1 MLSLLIIVF
10 VLGYIGIVLE
20 HSISVNKSSSA
31 LLTGAIC
38 WAIAAFILP
47 DKHIVESEL
56 MHHVGEIAGIVFFL
70 MGAMTIVELIDNYN
84 GFEIITNRI
93 TTQNKRTL
101 LWIISIF
108 TFILS
113 AILDNLTTTIVMV
126 ALMKKLVEDKNTR
139 LLYIGMIIIAANA
152 GGAWSPMG
160 DVTTTMLWIGGQ
172 ITAIN
177 IVKMLI
183 LPSIACLIVPTF
195 LLSFTLKGNL
205 PPQNFFYEK
214 HKSDS
219 TEQKIIFF
227 VGLGG
232 LIFVPI
238 FKAITHLPPFIGMLL
253 VLGFMWLMTE
263 LLTKRKDEEY
273 KAKFSIMNALQKTDL
288 PSLLFFVGIL
298 LAVSSLQTVGIL
310 GNLAMWLNQT
320 VKDQTS
326 IVVLIGL
333 LSSIV
338 DNVPLV
344 AAAMGMYPLEV
355 FPTDH
360 KFWELLAY
368 CAGTGGSALIIGSA
382 AGVAAMGMEKIDF
395 FWYIKRIS
403 FLALAGY
410 FAGIM
415 VFILQS
421 KFF

>member
-126 ALMKKLVEDKNTR
+126 ALIKKLVEDKNTR
-139 LLYIGMIIIAANA
+139 LLYIGMIVIAANA

-177 IVKMLI
+177 IVKILI
-183 LPSIACLIVPTF
+183 LPSIACLIVPTI
-195 LLSFTLKGNL
+195 LLSFTLKGNF

-219 TEQKIIFF
+219 TEQKIIFL

-253 VLGFMWLMTE
+253 VLGFIWLMTE

-273 KAKFSIMNALQKTDL
+273 KAKFSIMYALQKTDL

-368 CAGTGGSALIIGSA
+368 CSGTGGSALIIGSA